1 VSLRDVWDARVADL
15 ARATQRVNA
24 EASRALDASADARAG
39 KKDMPA
45 FAARSADA
53 VKHTGRAGYGGRGGG
68 AGRSGGGRR
77 GQKGGRREGGGGGS
91 R

>member
-1 VSLRDVWDARVADL
+1 MGAAVGHG
-15 ARATQRVNA
+15 
-24 EASRALDASADARAG
+24 ADAHAG

-68 AGRSGGGRR
+68 ASSGVSSVSHGPLIISLAHSRSVRPAGGALP
-77 GQKGGRREGGGGGS
+77 S
-91 R
+91 CA